1 MGGKNRANGVA
12 PYRLLRMNSFPQGFI
27 WGAATSSYQIEGAAR
42 VDGRGESIW
51 DVFCNTP
58 GKVARGENG
67 DVANDHYH
75 RYPEDIAIMKELGL
89 QGYRFSFAWPRMF
102 PHGDGVREERGF
114 AFYDRLIDA
123 ILAAGIEP
131 LATLY
136 HWDLPQALQE
146 KGGWENRETIDR
158 FAQYS
163 ADVVERFGDRV
174 KKFSPINEPWVVA
187 WLGNGVGIHAPGKRD
202 RKTAFTVAHHT
213 VVAHAASTNA
223 MRSVRSDILTGPVL
237 NQARNVADDLN
248 DPAQAYAVD
257 ILDAVQN
264 RFWMDAFMLGK
275 YPEIIMEKFGE
286 ELMPVIKDGDLE
298 AAMVKNDFMG
308 INYYF
313 DNRIGPAVEGL
324 EQWHS
329 ISSMLGASSD
339 ETPRGPLTDMGWPL
353 TPEGL
358 EDLLVRWHK
367 EHGANLPDL
376 YITENGAAYDEG
388 ISDDGAVHDQR
399 RIDYLATHLKAISNA
414 IAQGSPV
421 KGYYQW
427 SLMDN
432 FEWALGYEK
441 RFGIVHVDFETQKRT
456 IKDSGYWYGD
466 QIKNNGSTI

>member
-1 MGGKNRANGVA
+1 MT
-12 PYRLLRMNSFPQGFI
+12 SFPQGFI
-27 WGAATSSYQIEGAAR
+27 WGAATSSYQIEGAAHE
-42 VDGRGESIW
+42 DGRGASIW
-51 DVFCNTP
+51 DTFCATP

-102 PHGDGVREERGF
+102 ANGDGAREERGF
-114 AFYDRLIDA
+114 AFYDRLIDS
-123 ILAAGIEP
+123 ILEAGIEP

-136 HWDLPQALQE
+136 HWDLPQALQD
-146 KGGWENRETIDR
+146 KGGWENRDTIKH
-158 FAQYS
+158 FADYS
-163 ADVVERFGDRV
+163 AAVVERFGDRV
-174 KKFSPINEPWVVA
+174 KKFTPINEPWVVA
-187 WLGNGVGIHAPGKRD
+187 WLGNGIGIHAPGKVD
-202 RKTAFTVAHHT
+202 RKAAWAVAHHT

-237 NQARNVADDLN
+237 NQTRSVPDDIN
-248 DPAQAYAVD
+248 DPIQANAAD
-257 ILDAVQN
+257 LLDAISN
-264 RFWMDAFMLGK
+264 RFWMDAFMYGK
-275 YPEIIMEKFGE
+275 YPQVIMDKFGD
-286 ELMPVIKDGDLE
+286 ELSPWIKDGDMQ
-298 AAMVKNDFMG
+298 AATVKNDFIG

-313 DNRIGPAVEGL
+313 DNRVGPSLGGKPE
-324 EQWHS
+324 WHS
-329 ISSMLGASSD
+329 ISGLFDLDID

-358 EDLLVRWHK
+358 ESLLVRWYK
-367 EHGANLPDL
+367 EHGDKCPDL

-388 ISDDGAVHDQR
+388 PSADGAVHDPR
-399 RIDYLATHLKAISNA
+399 RTDYLATHLKAVSNA

-441 RFGIVHVDFETQKRT
+441 RFGIVHVDFDTQKRI
-456 IKDSGYWYGD
+456 IKDSGLWYRD
-466 QIKNNGSTI
+466 QIKNNGASI